1 MDVAVEV
8 SVVVV
13 VAVVVEASVVGGSP
27 GAGLSSLSLKAS
39 IEVAVT
45 VESPRVFHS

>member
-27 GAGLSSLSLKAS
+27 GLSSLSLKAS